1 MKFLGDK
8 PFTHPFSHLFIPL
21 TNPARACGGW
31 SPGLRAQDPP
41 STRQAPSGAHSQAK
55 KANLLARLLERLG
68 HIRGGVER
76 KGPFLHFL
84 SCFTSA
90 SNEGPCS
97 QGRWQCG
104 QFAASLTNTRI
115 VTHSRD
121 IPDEHSL
128 RPPPPANTICVG
140 SSTSG
145 IVALLVNMDPFAT
158 ETEQWTGPLKMSGS
172 PLPCPQLR
180 YVTAA
185 QKNRK

>member
-21 TNPARACGGW
+21 TNPVWACWGW

-41 STRQAPSGAHSQAK
+41 PTRQAPSGAHSQAK
-55 KANLLARLLERLG
+55 KANLSARLLERPG
-68 HIRGGVER
+68 HIGGGAER
-76 KGPFLHFL
+76 KGHFL
-84 SCFTSA
+84 RFLSGFTSA

-104 QFAASLTNTRI
+104 HFAASLTNTLIRQ
-115 VTHSRD
+115 SRD
-121 IPDEHSL
+121 IPDEHPL
-128 RPPPPANTICVG
+128 RPPPPASTVCG
-140 SSTSG
+140 GPSTSS
-145 IVALLVNMDPFAT
+145 IVALLVNMDPCAT